1 MAARG
6 IEADERFKRKKRM
19 YIITGIIIFLIIAVN
34 VIHVQA
40 VQADNPRYDLG
51 QSIMGGM
58 LEVFTHPTHILLN
71 GSTFM
76 ILVIVGLI
84 LFVLISPLCVMREY
98 DKNPYGEA
106 RFMNKED
113 ENAYNMKRTEPFG
126 ETSHDGKGNM
136 ILSRGIFLSMD
147 GYTSRRNCNVLII
160 GGSGAGKSRF
170 FASPNILQYNANFI
184 ITDPSGELRDDYAK
198 GLEDN
203 GYKVKCFDLTNVYTS
218 NKYNPFNYIKT
229 EKDVFILVNTLIQNT
244 TPPGKNG
251 GDPFWENSEKLLLT
265 ALILYIWHTERD
277 PAKRTFS
284 QVLRLLD
291 MANIDENGDDTE
303 SPLDIMFAQLEK
315 KNPKNL
321 AVKQYKKFKL
331 GGAKTL
337 KSILISVG
345 VRLENFD
352 LEDIAYLTSE
362 DELDF
367 DHFADTKQALF
378 VVIPTADKTFNFIVS
393 LMYSQLF
400 MSLYNYVET
409 RAKYGWEAVTSDG
422 EIVKVVQAPSSRKS
436 ANAKAAVEKFIKE
449 VQNGVVVEKDN
460 IKKLYKVRTMPQAK
474 RVKAA
479 KAEFSQIKEQYKE
492 DLKSKNKKI
501 KEKAEEAIHQAEKK
515 YRHIEE
521 KEIIGWRGSKKMV
534 DDYVARLK
542 TLKAQN
548 CPRRCPNHVR
558 FILDEFANIGQI
570 PDFNE
575 KVATIRKYS
584 ISVSII
590 IQALSQ
596 LKTLYKDDWNT
607 LVGNCDTKLFLG
619 SDDSDTIEWLVKA
632 LGKQT
637 VTARNHSNSSNSSSE
652 SFNQTGA
659 DLIPADAVSRMPDT
673 DCIVKVRGHFAW
685 YGKKYE
691 LTLHPNYEYAHKV
704 AGRFVFI
711 ADTPPKIDKRP
722 QREQEEED
730 ASVEE
735 LASSAEEEMNKNN
748 GKPNKPAEKQHGKDK
763 DSAQSPKKS
772 TKNQRM
778 KNGNKI
784 RKNKADKHLEIA
796 EKMKEEKNMKEAED
810 TATQTLLGAF
820 GISEGDPDDVI
831 KEKINTVIEL
841 EDPPMDTFLWSQTE

>member
-1 MAARG
+1 MTARG
-6 IEADERFKRKKRM
+6 IDADKRFERKKKG
-19 YIITGIIIFLIIAVN
+19 YIITGFILWIAASLYILHFYSVK
-34 VIHVQA
+34 IE
-40 VQADNPRYDLG
+40 NPRYDI
-51 QSIMGGM
+51 SK
-58 LEVFTHPTHILLN
+58 
-71 GSTFM
+71 
-76 ILVIVGLI
+76 LI
-84 LFVLISPLCVMREY
+84 LEGMKHIFLHPLDIYLNSTTLMFVALAGAVVFIMISPLCVRRAY
-98 DKNPYGEA
+98 DLNPYGEA
-106 RFMNKED
+106 RFMNKADED
-113 ENAYNMKRTEPFG
+113 AYNMKRTEPFG
-126 ETSHDGKGNM
+126 EIEKNGKGNM

-147 GYTSRRNCNVLII
+147 GFTSRRNCNVLII

-229 EKDVFILVNTLIQNT
+229 EKDVFILVNTQIQNT

-265 ALILYIWHTERD
+265 ALILYIWHTEKD

-367 DHFADTKQALF
+367 DHFADSKQALF

-409 RAKYGWEAVTSDG
+409 RAKFGWEAVTADG
-422 EIVKVVQAPSSRKS
+422 EIVKVSQAPSATKS
-436 ANAKAAVEKFIKE
+436 AVAKKDIEAFIDEIKK
-449 VQNGVVVEKDN
+449 GVVIEKDGL
-460 IKKLYKVRTMPQAK
+460 KKLYKVRTRPQAK
-474 RVKAA
+474 KVKVA
-479 KAEFSQIKEQYKE
+479 KAEYLSIKKQYKS
-492 DLKSKNKKI
+492 DLNSADNKI
-501 KEKAEEAIHQAEKK
+501 KAAAEEAISQAEKK

-521 KEIIGWRGSKKMV
+521 KEIVGWRGSKKMV
-534 DDYVARLK
+534 DEYVERLK
-542 TLKAQN
+542 TLKLQN

-619 SDDSDTIEWLVKA
+619 SDDSDTIEWLVKI

-673 DCIVKVRGHFAW
+673 HCIVKVRGHFAW
-685 YGKKYE
+685 YGSKYE
-691 LTLHPNYEYAHKV
+691 LTMHPNYSYAHKV
-704 AGRFVFI
+704 ADRFVFI
-711 ADTPPKIDKRP
+711 ADTPPTIDKRP
-722 QREQEEED
+722 EHEKTKED
-730 ASVEE
+730 NDIEKM
-735 LASSAEEEMNKNN
+735 ASSAESEDVTEGKSNNSYTDKRKTGNKKPLYKKSKKNEIRSNKN
-748 GKPNKPAEKQHGKDK
+748 KL
-763 DSAQSPKKS
+763 
-772 TKNQRM
+772 
-778 KNGNKI
+778 
-784 RKNKADKHLEIA
+784 RKEKADKNLSAAKELED
-796 EKMKEEKNMKEAED
+796 EKNLSDAQD
-810 TATQTLLGAF
+810 TATQTLLDSF
-820 GISEGDPDDVI
+820 GITSNDTEETI
-831 KEKINTVIEL
+831 KEKINTVIQL